1 MFYLVLGILLLF
13 IIIDLA
19 TVKQIAQARSYPK
32 LAIRT
37 LITIAYPWTLTLLG
51 RTRCRWSLLLLG
63 GALQKS
69 YNRVAPA
76 PNSNAKPST
85 LTVVMRRIFFW
96 GGERNTVLLRASPGV
111 QGVCGFFAPL
121 GKY

>member
-1 MFYLVLGILLLF
+1 MIDKFSVELASYTTGSNAMPMISF
-13 IIIDLA
+13 IA
-19 TVKQIAQARSYPK
+19 
-32 LAIRT
+32 
-37 LITIAYPWTLTLLG
+37 W
-51 RTRCRWSLLLLG
+51 WSVT
-63 GALQKS
+63 KF

-85 LTVVMRRIFFW
+85 LTVVMRRIFFL